1 MSEDITLQTLCQ
13 ALVLYNRKDMRYP
26 SGVMTTTRSTKDKPR
41 PYGDTRPQKE
51 LTRMESFRFRQSI
64 SEMLQR
70 ATHSFDCTKTYYVEL
85 ALSNQ
90 FQKDGIQ

>member
-1 MSEDITLQTLCQ
+1 
-13 ALVLYNRKDMRYP
+13 
-26 SGVMTTTRSTKDKPR
+26 
-41 PYGDTRPQKE
+41 
-51 LTRMESFRFRQSI
+51 MESFRFRQSI